1 MRGPGALLRISAGL
15 TGNERI
21 PVYLEHPRFLLTACA
36 AEGVAGGSNLDV
48 DKTGLLEHPLPA
60 CTRQAAG
67 DSSGPQIDVTDGRLG
82 HRLGICDIG
91 ELQPP
96 ARPQHP
102 ENLRE
107 HLALVSAQ
115 IDDAVA
121 DDHVRPI
128 VFDG

>member
-21 PVYLEHPRFLLTACA
+21 PVYLEHPCFLLTACA

-67 DSSGPQIDVTDGRLG
+67 DSSGPQIDVTDSRLG
-82 HRLGICDIG
+82 HRL
-91 ELQPP
+91 
-96 ARPQHP
+96 
-102 ENLRE
+102 
-107 HLALVSAQ
+107 
-115 IDDAVA
+115 
-121 DDHVRPI
+121 
-128 VFDG
+128 